1 MMEIIYTN
9 RVKNQHVRR
18 PSLHNSLHD
27 PDRRFWKH
35 GGMDWKRESG
45 RRLKVS
51 RETLGL
57 TLDQL
62 SRRVKGISPSRIS
75 NYEQGTRLMRQQEA
89 VALGVALGVSAA
101 YLMCIDEP
109 TLLPTEH
116 KHLLDLYNKSDMR
129 GRRIIEQ
136 VAEHEARA
144 TNS

>member
-1 MMEIIYTN
+1 MTQNANFGNM
-9 RVKNQHVRR
+9 
-18 PSLHNSLHD
+18 
-27 PDRRFWKH
+27 
-35 GGMDWKRESG
+35 
-45 RRLKVS
+45 S

-89 VALGVALGVSAA
+89 VALSVALGVSAA

-109 TLLPTEH
+109 SLLPTEH
-116 KHLLDLYNKSDMR
+116 KRLLDLYNKSDIR
-129 GRRIIEQ
+129 GRRTIEQ

-144 TNS
+144 AHS